1 MVLFAFLL
9 QPLGLVLS
17 LLLLIFV
24 AALGGPDYKT
34 KEVILV
40 AVAMIA
46 LVLVV
51 FIWGLNLTVPV
62 WPAFI
67 AK

>member
-1 MVLFAFLL
+1 M
-9 QPLGLVLS
+9 
-17 LLLLIFV
+17 LLIFV

-51 FIWGLNLTVPV
+51 FIWGLNLTLPV